1 MTSVPTR
8 ALAVVC
14 LGAMLAGCSP
24 KAAELVLDTNQVPP
38 AAVVSRVTANASRI
52 TTLTGS
58 GTVSFEGPG
67 MGGSAFFTLALKK
80 PDSLLIRF
88 EGPFGLDAGFLF
100 LSRSQYVMF
109 NRMENTVYT
118 GDPSRGGIRWA
129 IPFELSVEQ
138 VLDAFTGAFRFPAG
152 AVPGRYAVDDEHFLL
167 SYTAQRDTQMFWVDP
182 ATALVT
188 RYSRMGNGVS
198 VWAETSRPMEEDG
211 MRMPREITL
220 SFPAEGRQLSVY
232 YNDLTLNP
240 SELSFRY
247 AVPRTAQIRSPK
259 P

>member
-1 MTSVPTR
+1 MISVPTR
-8 ALAVVC
+8 ALGLVC
-14 LGAMLAGCSP
+14 LGAVLAGCSP
-24 KAAELVLDTNQVPP
+24 KAAELVLDANRVPP

-52 TTLTGS
+52 TTLAGS

-100 LSRSQYVMF
+100 LSRSEYVMF
-109 NRMENTVYT
+109 NRLENTVYT

-129 IPFELSVEQ
+129 IPFELTVEQ

-152 AVPGRYAVDDEHFLL
+152 AVPARYTVDDEHFLL

-182 ATALVT
+182 ATALVH

-198 VWAETSRPMEEDG
+198 VWAETSRPLEEDG
-211 MRMPREITL
+211 LRMPREVTL
-220 SFPAEGRQLSVY
+220 SFPSEGRQLSVY
-232 YNDLTLNP
+232 YSDLTLNP

-247 AVPRTAQIRSPK
+247 TVPRTAQIRSSK